1 MSSTPRPFQEATVSA
16 AVEALTGK
24 GSRRFLV
31 ADEVG
36 LGKTTVA
43 REVLRHL
50 SKAGTKAFTVF
61 YLTNNTRV
69 SDQNASRLVDFLGN
83 KDARKRALSKVD
95 RLSMIPLDQRPPNKP
110 RSLLRL
116 YSLAP
121 QTSFP
126 AEGKHQSPGAAVER
140 AFLGHLLERAV
151 PGVSKKLPDL
161 FIKQRAVK
169 SWDGACRTADR
180 LMGGIDPKLV
190 KTYRNALKARFNPE
204 GKRSSLADRIA
215 KAADAKPHLR
225 TLTVLRRLLAEACL
239 EATPPDLIIFD
250 EFQRF
255 RDMLVP
261 ATGDRLG
268 RALLGIGRKKP
279 AMLLLSA
286 TPYRLYGESWDG
298 KDGPQAHEELFE
310 TIEFLTRDKGK
321 RAEAEQL
328 FASFGDIL
336 RAIGDAT
343 GDCLDPLLRERAEAT
358 RDRIQ
363 TLLRPCISRT
373 ERPPSTNEYYYTR
386 RTPLPVS
393 QADLRVF
400 KQFAG
405 KVSDRNKAAASAY
418 WLSVPLPAQALG
430 SRYKIA
436 DKIPFEREP
445 GAPYL
450 RPGKQLTG
458 AKEGWGSAK
467 LRALQKIAKN
477 PELALPWVAPSMGW
491 WRLAGP
497 WASAPSQKILLF
509 SRFRATPQSIAA
521 LMSLGVENAYLN
533 PAGTDCRRT
542 WESKRLAP
550 QSGLPVM
557 GLFHPSPFLIR
568 ETDPLKGYHATAISA
583 QKTVANQLRRALG
596 RLGIEIRDK
605 PKKGA
610 QRSRPLWNLLAAIER
625 ASGDYDSTQSAWVET
640 ADDEAVLG
648 RIIEERDEIETIDW
662 ISTREFDRLA
672 EIALS
677 SPAIAVGRA
686 LRRHLPSRD
695 KPSAE
700 FDPEQIYKLI
710 WFCWHRLR
718 TYLDNRVFWG
728 RLGKGS
734 ITEVLVAA
742 VRDGG
747 LESVLDEH
755 FWLAQSQVDTTQLLD
770 ELGSALH
777 ASLGWFTFRGIPAA
791 ANTIRLRCHA
801 AVPFSGTEN
810 TDAETTE
817 RALSASEEDVPP
829 RAEGLRRAFNT
840 PFWPHIL
847 ATTSIGQEG
856 LDFHSWCRRIV
867 HWDLPSNPVDLEQRE
882 GRISRYG
889 GLLVRR
895 PLGVRVREDAMA
907 ASRTGR
913 SPWQVAAALG
923 EERFLNETGLSPWWT
938 FENAA
943 IDRHVLTL
951 SKSRD
956 IARYDHLQRQR
967 LLYRLA
973 LGQPNQEDLV
983 DHLARGSDKKIAALS
998 ALAIDLRPVAR
1009 PHKQSLDNDAID
1021 PALRV

>member
-50 SKAGTKAFTVF
+50 SKAGTRAFTAF
-61 YLTNNTRV
+61 YVTNNTRV
-69 SDQNASRLVDFLGN
+69 SDQNASRLVDFLEN

-95 RLSMIPLDQRPPNKP
+95 RLSMIPLDQRPPDEP
-110 RSLLRL
+110 RSPLRL

-140 AFLGHLLERAV
+140 AFLGRLLERAV
-151 PGVSKKLPDL
+151 PGVSEKLPEL
-161 FIKQRAVK
+161 FIRQRAVK
-169 SWDGACRTADR
+169 SWEGACRTADR
-180 LMGGIDPKLV
+180 LMGGINPKLV
-190 KTYRNALKARFNPE
+190 ETYRNALTARFNPE
-204 GKRSSLADRIA
+204 GKRTSLADRIA
-215 KAADAKPHLR
+215 KAADAKPHSR

-255 RDMLVP
+255 REMLAP

-286 TPYRLYGESWDG
+286 TPYRLYGDSWDG

-310 TIEFLTRDKGK
+310 TIEFLTRDKDT

-328 FASFGDIL
+328 FASFGEIL

-343 GDCLDPLLRERAEAT
+343 EDGIDPLLRERAEAT
-358 RDRIQ
+358 RTRIEA
-363 TLLRPCISRT
+363 LLRPCIART
-373 ERPPSTNEYYYTR
+373 ERPPSTNEDYRTR
-386 RTPLPVS
+386 RAPLPVS
-393 QADLRVF
+393 LADLRVF

-405 KVSDRNKAAASAY
+405 KVSDRNKTAASAY

-436 DKIPFEREP
+436 DKILFEREP

-450 RPGKQLTG
+450 RAGKQVTG

-467 LRALQKIAKN
+467 LRALQEIAKS
-477 PELALPWVAPSMGW
+477 PELALPWVAPSMRW

-497 WASAPSQKILLF
+497 WVSAPSQKTLLF
-509 SRFRATPQSIAA
+509 SRFRATPQSVAA

-533 PAGTDCRRT
+533 AAGTDRGRT

-568 ETDPLKGYHATAISA
+568 ATDPLKGHHATADSA
-583 QKTVANQLRRALG
+583 LKTVANQLRRALG
-596 RLGIEIRDK
+596 RLRIEIRDT
-605 PKKGA
+605 PKKDA

-640 ADDEAVLG
+640 AGDEAVLG
-648 RIIEERDEIETIDW
+648 RIVEERDEVEAIDW
-662 ISTREFDRLA
+662 ISAREFDRLA
-672 EIALS
+672 DIALS

-686 LRRHLPSRD
+686 LLRHLP
-695 KPSAE
+695 AAI
-700 FDPEQIYKLI
+700 DPEHIYDLI

-718 TYLDNRVFWG
+718 AYLDNRVFWG
-728 RLGKGS
+728 RLGEGS

-755 FWLAQSQVDTTQLLD
+755 FWLAQGQVDAAQLLD

-777 ASLGWFTFRGIPAA
+777 ASLGWFTFRGIPTA

-801 AVPFSGTEN
+801 AVPFSGTEK

-817 RALSASEEDVPP
+817 RALSGFEEDVPP

-840 PFWPHIL
+840 PFWPHLL

-895 PLGVRVREDAMA
+895 PLGVKVREDAVA
-907 ASRTGR
+907 AGRTGR
-913 SPWQVAAALG
+913 SPWKVAAALG

-938 FENAA
+938 FENAD
-943 IDRHVLTL
+943 IDRHVLVL

-956 IARYDHLQRQR
+956 IALFDHLQRQR

-983 DHLARGSDKKIAALS
+983 NHLARGSDEKIAALS
-998 ALAIDLRPVAR
+998 ALALDLRPVAGA
-1009 PHKQSLDNDAID
+1009 HKRSLGHDATD
-1021 PALRV
+1021 SAPQV

>member
-1 MSSTPRPFQEATVSA
+1 MAV
-16 AVEALTGK
+16 AVEALAGK

-50 SKAGTKAFTVF
+50 SRGGTKPFTA
-61 YLTNNTRV
+61 YYITNNTRV
-69 SDQNASRLVDFLGN
+69 SDQNASRLVDFLAN
-83 KDARKRALSKVD
+83 KDARRRALSKVD
-95 RLSMIPLDQRPPNKP
+95 RLSMIPLDQRSASEP
-110 RSLLRL
+110 RSPLRL
-116 YSLAP
+116 YSFAP

-140 AFLGHLLERAV
+140 AFLHLLLERTV
-151 PGVSKKLPDL
+151 PGVSEKLPEL
-161 FIKQRAVK
+161 FIQQRAVK
-169 SWDGACRTADR
+169 SWEGACRTAER
-180 LMGGIDPKLV
+180 LMGGIDAKLV
-190 KTYRNALKARFNPE
+190 ETYRNALKARFNPE
-204 GKRSSLADRIA
+204 GKRPSLADRIA
-215 KAADAKPHLR
+215 AAAGTKPHSR

-255 RDMLVP
+255 REMLAP
-261 ATGDRLG
+261 AAGDRLG
-268 RALLGIGRKKP
+268 RTLLGIGRKKP
-279 AMLLLSA
+279 AILLLSA

-298 KDGPQAHEELFE
+298 KDGRQAHEELYE
-310 TIEFLTRDKGK
+310 TIEFLTRNKDA

-328 FASFGDIL
+328 FASFGEIL
-336 RAIGDAT
+336 RAIGDVE
-343 GDCLDPLLRERAEAT
+343 GDVIDPLLRERAEAT
-358 RDRIQ
+358 RDRINA
-363 TLLRPCISRT
+363 LLRPCIART
-373 ERPPSTNEYYYTR
+373 ERPPSTSEGYRTH
-386 RTPLPVS
+386 RTPLAVS
-393 QADLRVF
+393 PTDFRVF

-405 KVSDRNKAAASAY
+405 KVADRNKTAASAY

-450 RPGKQLTG
+450 RAGKQLAE

-467 LRALQKIAKN
+467 LRALQEIAKS
-477 PELALPWVAPSMGW
+477 PELALPWVAPSMRW

-497 WASAPSQKILLF
+497 WVNAPSQKTLLF
-509 SRFRATPQSIAA
+509 SRFRATPQSVAA

-533 PAGTDCRRT
+533 MAGADRHRV

-557 GLFHPSPFLIR
+557 GLFHPSPLLIR
-568 ETDPLKGYHATAISA
+568 ATDPLKGHHATADSA
-583 QKTVANQLRRALG
+583 LKTVSNQLRRALSG
-596 RLGIEIRDK
+596 LKIAVRDK
-605 PKKGA
+605 PKKDA
-610 QRSRPLWNLLAAIER
+610 ERSRPVWNLLAAIER
-625 ASGDYDSTQSAWVET
+625 KSHDYDATQAAWI
-640 ADDEAVLG
+640 AAAGDEAVLG
-648 RIIEERDEIETIDW
+648 RIVAERNEVEVVEW
-662 ISTREFDRLA
+662 ISTKEFDRLA

-677 SPAIAVGRA
+677 SPAVAVGRA
-686 LRRHLPSRD
+686 LLRHFPAAIDASN
-695 KPSAE
+695 
-700 FDPEQIYKLI
+700 IYELT

-728 RLGKGS
+728 RLGEGS
-734 ITEVLVAA
+734 ITEVLMAA

-755 FWLAQSQVDTTQLLD
+755 FWLAQGQVDAAQLLD
-770 ELGSALH
+770 QLGSALH
-777 ASLGWFTFRGIPAA
+777 ASLGWFTFRGIPAS

-801 AVPFSGTEN
+801 AVPFSGTEKA
-810 TDAETTE
+810 DAETTE
-817 RALSASEEDVPP
+817 RALSDSEEDAPP

-840 PFWPHIL
+840 PFWPHVL
-847 ATTSIGQEG
+847 ATTSVGQEG

-895 PLGVRVREDAMA
+895 PLGLKVREDAVA
-907 ASRTGR
+907 AGRSGR
-913 SPWQVAAALG
+913 SPWNAAAAFG
-923 EERFLNETGLSPWWT
+923 DERFSNNTGLSPWWT
-938 FENAA
+938 FENAD
-943 IDRHVLTL
+943 IDRHVLAL

-956 IARYDHLQRQR
+956 IARFDHLQRQR

-983 DHLARGSDKKIAALS
+983 NHLARGSDEKIAALT
-998 ALAIDLRPVAR
+998 ALALDLRPVVGA
-1009 PHKQSLDNDAID
+1009 PTQCLGSDALDS
-1021 PALRV
+1021 ALHV

>member
-1 MSSTPRPFQEATVSA
+1 MSGTPRPFQEATVAA

-50 SKAGTKAFTVF
+50 SRGGTKPFTAFYV
-61 YLTNNTRV
+61 TNNTRV
-69 SDQNASRLVDFLGN
+69 SDQNASRLVDFLEN
-83 KDARKRALSKVD
+83 KDARRRALSKVD
-95 RLSMIPLDQRPPNKP
+95 RLSMIPLDQRSPAEP
-110 RSLLRL
+110 RSPLRL

-126 AEGKHQSPGAAVER
+126 AEGKQQSPGAAVER
-140 AFLGHLLERAV
+140 AFLGFLLERAV
-151 PGVSKKLPDL
+151 PGVSEKLPER
-161 FIKQRAVK
+161 FIQQRAVK
-169 SWDGACRTADR
+169 SWDAACRTADR
-180 LMGGIDPKLV
+180 LMGGIDAKLID
-190 KTYRNALKARFNPE
+190 TYRNALKARFNPE
-204 GKRSSLADRIA
+204 GRRLSLSDRIA
-215 KAADAKPHLR
+215 EAADTKSHSR

-239 EATPPDLIIFD
+239 EATPPNLIIFD

-255 RDMLVP
+255 REMLNP
-261 ATGDRLG
+261 AAGDRLG

-310 TIEFLTRDKGK
+310 TIEFLTRNNETRK
-321 RAEAEQL
+321 EAEQL
-328 FASFGDIL
+328 FASFGEIL
-336 RAIGDAT
+336 RAIGDVD
-343 GDCLDPLLRERAEAT
+343 GDDIDPLLRKRAEET
-358 RDRIQ
+358 RDRIDA
-363 TLLRPCISRT
+363 LLRPCIART
-373 ERPPSTNEYYYTR
+373 ERPAATSENYRTR
-386 RTPLPVS
+386 RAPLPLS
-393 QADLRVF
+393 PSDLRVF
-400 KQFAG
+400 RQFAG
-405 KVSDRNKAAASAY
+405 KVSDRNKTAAAAY

-436 DKIPFEREP
+436 DKIQFERES

-450 RPGKQLTG
+450 GAGKQLAQ

-467 LRALQKIAKN
+467 LRALQEIAKS
-477 PELALPWVAPSMGW
+477 PELALPWVAPSMRW

-497 WASAPSQKILLF
+497 WASAPSQKTLLF
-509 SRFRATPQSIAA
+509 SRFRATPQSVAA
-521 LMSLGVENAYLN
+521 LVSLGVENAYLN
-533 PAGTDCRRT
+533 ARGADRRRT

-568 ETDPLKGYHATAISA
+568 ATDPLKGHHATAESA
-583 QKTVANQLRRALG
+583 LRTVSNQLRRALTG
-596 RLGIEIRDK
+596 LKIAVRDT
-605 PKKGA
+605 PKKDA
-610 QRSRPLWNLLAAIER
+610 ERSRPLWNLLAAIER
-625 ASGDYDSTQSAWVET
+625 ESGDYAATQAAWLAT
-640 ADDEAVLG
+640 AGDEAVLG
-648 RIIEERDEIETIDW
+648 RIVAERNDVEAIEW
-662 ISTREFDRLA
+662 ISTREFDRIA

-677 SPAIAVGRA
+677 SPGLAVGRA
-686 LRRHLPSRD
+686 LFRHFPAAIEAGR
-695 KPSAE
+695 
-700 FDPEQIYKLI
+700 IYNLI

-728 RLGKGS
+728 RLGDGS

-755 FWLAQSQVDTTQLLD
+755 FWLAQGQVDAAELLD

-777 ASLGWFTFRGIPAA
+777 ASLGWFTFRGIPVSS
-791 ANTIRLRCHA
+791 NTIRLRCHA
-801 AVPFSGTEN
+801 AVPFSGTEKA
-810 TDAETTE
+810 DAETTE
-817 RALSASEEDVPP
+817 RALSDSDEEQPP

-840 PFWPHIL
+840 PFWPHVL

-895 PLGVRVREDAMA
+895 PLGFKVREEAVA
-907 ASRTGR
+907 AARSGR
-913 SPWQVAAALG
+913 SPWDAAAALA
-923 EERFLNETGLSPWWT
+923 EEQFTNDSGLSPWWT
-938 FENAA
+938 FGNAD
-943 IDRHVLTL
+943 IDRHVLAL

-956 IARYDHLQRQR
+956 IARFDHLQRQR

-973 LGQPNQEDLV
+973 LGQPNQEDLIN
-983 DHLARGSDKKIAALS
+983 HLARGSDKKIAALS
-998 ALAIDLRPVAR
+998 ALALDFRPVAGVHTR
-1009 PHKQSLDNDAID
+1009 KSP
-1021 PALRV
+1021 V

>member
-1 MSSTPRPFQEATVSA
+1 MAA

-43 REVLRHL
+43 REALRHL
-50 SKAGTKAFTVF
+50 SKGGTKAFTAF
-61 YLTNNTRV
+61 YVTNNTRV

-95 RLSMIPLDQRPPNKP
+95 RLSMIPLDQRPPGEP
-110 RSLLRL
+110 RSPLRL

-140 AFLGHLLERAV
+140 AFLGRLLERAV
-151 PGVSKKLPDL
+151 PGVSEKLPDL
-161 FIKQRAVK
+161 FIQQRAVK
-169 SWDGACRTADR
+169 SWEGACRTADR

-190 KTYRNALKARFNPE
+190 ETYRNALKARFNPE
-204 GKRSSLADRIA
+204 GKRPSLADRIA
-215 KAADAKPHLR
+215 KAADEKPHSR

-255 RDMLVP
+255 REMLAP
-261 ATGDRLG
+261 AACDRLG
-268 RALLGIGRKKP
+268 QALLGIGRKRP

-310 TIEFLTRDKGK
+310 TIEFLTRNKET

-328 FASFGDIL
+328 FASFGEIL

-343 GDCLDPLLRERAEAT
+343 GDGIDPLLRERAEAT
-358 RDRIQ
+358 RDRINA
-363 TLLRPCISRT
+363 LLRPCIART
-373 ERPPSTNEYYYTR
+373 ERPPSTNEDYWTR
-386 RTPLPVS
+386 RAPLPVS
-393 QADLRVF
+393 PGDLRVF

-405 KVSDRNKAAASAY
+405 KVTDRNKAAASAY

-436 DKIPFEREP
+436 DKIAFEREP

-450 RPGKQLTG
+450 RAGKQLAE

-467 LRALQKIAKN
+467 LRALQEIAKSS
-477 PELALPWVAPSMGW
+477 ELALPWVAPSMRW

-497 WASAPSQKILLF
+497 WASAPSQKTLLF
-509 SRFRATPQSIAA
+509 SRFRATPQSVAA

-533 PAGTDCRRT
+533 AGGTDRRRT

-550 QSGLPVM
+550 QSGLPVI

-568 ETDPLKGYHATAISA
+568 VTDPLKGHHATADTA
-583 QKTVANQLRRALG
+583 LKTVASQLRRALG
-596 RLGIEIRDK
+596 RLKIEIRDR
-605 PKKGA
+605 PKKDA
-610 QRSRPLWNLLAAIER
+610 ERSRPLWNLLAAIER
-625 ASGDYDSTQSAWVET
+625 KSGDYDATQSAWVAT
-640 ADDEAVLG
+640 AGDEAVLG
-648 RIIEERDEIETIDW
+648 RIVEERDEVEAIEW
-662 ISTREFDRLA
+662 ISSREFDRLA

-677 SPAIAVGRA
+677 SPAVAVGRA
-686 LRRHLPSRD
+686 LLRHLPT
-695 KPSAE
+695 AI
-700 FDPEQIYKLI
+700 DPEHIYDLT

-728 RLGKGS
+728 RLGDGS
-734 ITEVLVAA
+734 ITEVLVTA

-755 FWLAQSQVDTTQLLD
+755 FWLAQGQVEAAQLLD

-777 ASLGWFTFRGIPAA
+777 ASLGWFTFRGLPA
-791 ANTIRLRCHA
+791 TGSSIRLRCHA
-801 AVPFSGTEN
+801 AVPFSGTEKA
-810 TDAETTE
+810 DAETTE
-817 RALSASEEDVPP
+817 RALSDSEEHAPP

-840 PFWPHIL
+840 PFWPHVL

-889 GLLVRR
+889 GLLIRR
-895 PLGVRVREDAMA
+895 PLGAKVREDAVTA
-907 ASRTGR
+907 GKGGR
-913 SPWQVAAALG
+913 SPWKAAAAFG
-923 EERFLNETGLSPWWT
+923 EVRFLNDTGLSPWWT
-938 FENAA
+938 FENAD
-943 IDRHVLTL
+943 IDRHVLAL

-956 IARYDHLQRQR
+956 IARFDHLQRQR

-983 DHLARGSDKKIAALS
+983 NHLARGSDEKIAALS
-998 ALAIDLRPVAR
+998 ALALDLRPVLGAQKW
-1009 PHKQSLDNDAID
+1009 PLADTAADA
-1021 PALRV
+1021 ALKV

>member
-1 MSSTPRPFQEATVSA
+1 MSSTPRPFQEATVAA

-43 REVLRHL
+43 REALRHL
-50 SKAGTKAFTVF
+50 SKGGTKAFTAF
-61 YLTNNTRV
+61 YVTNNTRV

-95 RLSMIPLDQRPPNKP
+95 RLSMIPLDQRPPGGP
-110 RSLLRL
+110 RSPLRL

-140 AFLGHLLERAV
+140 AFLGRLLERAV
-151 PGVSKKLPDL
+151 PGVSEKLPDL
-161 FIKQRAVK
+161 FIQQRAVK
-169 SWDGACRTADR
+169 SWEGACRTADR

-190 KTYRNALKARFNPE
+190 ETYRNALKARFNPE
-204 GKRSSLADRIA
+204 GKRPSLADRIA
-215 KAADAKPHLR
+215 KAADEKPHSR

-239 EATPPDLIIFD
+239 EATPPDFIIFD

-255 RDMLVP
+255 REMLAP
-261 ATGDRLG
+261 AAGDRLG
-268 RALLGIGRKKP
+268 QALLGIGRKRP

-310 TIEFLTRDKGK
+310 TIEFLTRNKET

-328 FASFGDIL
+328 FASFGEIL
-336 RAIGDAT
+336 RAIGDAA
-343 GDCLDPLLRERAEAT
+343 GDGIDPLLRDRAEAT
-358 RDRIQ
+358 RDRIDA
-363 TLLRPCISRT
+363 LLRPCIART
-373 ERPPSTNEYYYTR
+373 ERPASTSEDYRTR
-386 RTPLPVS
+386 RAPLPILPG
-393 QADLRVF
+393 DLRVF

-405 KVSDRNKAAASAY
+405 KVTDRNKTAASAY

-436 DKIPFEREP
+436 EDRPFEREP
-445 GAPYL
+445 GAPSL
-450 RPGKQLTG
+450 RAGKQLAE
-458 AKEGWGSAK
+458 AKQGWGSAK
-467 LRALQKIAKN
+467 LRALQEIAKS
-477 PELALPWVAPSMGW
+477 PELALPWVAPSMRW

-497 WASAPSQKILLF
+497 WASAPSQKTLLF
-509 SRFRATPQSIAA
+509 SRFRATPQSVAA

-533 PAGTDCRRT
+533 AAGTDRRRT

-568 ETDPLKGYHATAISA
+568 VTDPLKGHHATADTA
-583 QKTVANQLRRALG
+583 LKTVANQLRRALG
-596 RLGIEIRDK
+596 RLKIEIRDR
-605 PKKGA
+605 PKKDA
-610 QRSRPLWNLLAAIER
+610 ERSRPLWNLLAAIER
-625 ASGDYDSTQSAWVET
+625 ESGDYNATQLAWVAT
-640 ADDEAVLG
+640 AGDEAVLG
-648 RIIEERDEIETIDW
+648 RIVEERDDVEAIEW
-662 ISTREFDRLA
+662 ISSREFDRLA

-677 SPAIAVGRA
+677 SPAVAVGRA
-686 LRRHLPSRD
+686 LLRHLPT
-695 KPSAE
+695 AI
-700 FDPEQIYKLI
+700 DPEHIYDLT

-728 RLGKGS
+728 RLGDGS

-755 FWLAQSQVDTTQLLD
+755 FWLAQGQVEAAQLLD

-777 ASLGWFTFRGIPAA
+777 ASLGWFTFRGLPA
-791 ANTIRLRCHA
+791 TGSSIRLRCHA
-801 AVPFSGTEN
+801 AVPFSGTEKA
-810 TDAETTE
+810 DAETTE
-817 RALSASEEDVPP
+817 RALSDSEEDAPP

-840 PFWPHIL
+840 PFWPHVL

-889 GLLVRR
+889 GLLIRR
-895 PLGVRVREDAMA
+895 PLGAKVREDAVA
-907 ASRTGR
+907 AGKGGR
-913 SPWQVAAALG
+913 SPWNAAAALG
-923 EERFLNETGLSPWWT
+923 EARFPNDTGLSPWWT
-938 FENAA
+938 FENAD
-943 IDRHVLTL
+943 IDRHVLAL

-956 IARYDHLQRQR
+956 IARFDHLQRQR

-983 DHLARGSDKKIAALS
+983 NHLARGSDEKIAALS
-998 ALAIDLRPVAR
+998 ALALDLRPVLGTQKRCLGDTAA
-1009 PHKQSLDNDAID
+1009 DA
-1021 PALRV
+1021 ALKV

>member
-1 MSSTPRPFQEATVSA
+1 MSSTPRPFQEATVAA
-16 AVEALTGK
+16 AVKGLTGTR
-24 GSRRFLV
+24 SRRFLV

-50 SKAGTKAFTVF
+50 SRDGTKPFTAFYV
-61 YLTNNTRV
+61 TNNTRV

-83 KDARKRALSKVD
+83 KDARRRALSKVD
-95 RLSMIPLDQRPPNKP
+95 RLSMIPLDQRPRTEL
-110 RSLLRL
+110 RSPLRL

-140 AFLGHLLERAV
+140 AFLGLLLEHAV
-151 PGVSKKLPDL
+151 PGVSEKLPAL
-161 FIKQRAVK
+161 FIQQRAVK
-169 SWDGACRTADR
+169 SWEGACRTAKK
-180 LMGGIDPKLV
+180 LIGGIDPKLV
-190 KTYRNALKARFNPE
+190 DTYRNALKARFNPE
-204 GKRSSLADRIA
+204 GKRPSLADRIA
-215 KAADAKPHLR
+215 TAADTKPHSR

-255 RDMLVP
+255 REMLAP

-310 TIEFLTRDKGK
+310 TIEFLTQSKDAREK
-321 RAEAEQL
+321 AEQL
-328 FASFGDIL
+328 FASFGEIL
-336 RAIGDAT
+336 RAIGDAE
-343 GDCLDPLLRERAEAT
+343 GDVIDPLLRERAEAI
-358 RDRIQ
+358 RDRIDA
-363 TLLRPCISRT
+363 LLRPCIART
-373 ERPPSTNEYYYTR
+373 ERPPSTSEDYWTR

-393 QADLRVF
+393 PGDLRVF
-400 KQFAG
+400 KQFAS
-405 KVSDRNKAAASAY
+405 KVSARNKTAASAY

-436 DKIPFEREP
+436 DKIEFDHVP

-450 RPGKQLTG
+450 RAGKHLVE
-458 AKEGWGSAK
+458 AKKGWGSAK
-467 LRALQKIAKN
+467 LRALQEIAKSQ
-477 PELALPWVAPSMGW
+477 ELALPWVAPSMRW

-497 WASAPSQKILLF
+497 WANAPSQKTLLF
-509 SRFRATPQSIAA
+509 SRFRATPQSVAA
-521 LMSLGVENAYLN
+521 LMSLWVENTYLN
-533 PAGTDCRRT
+533 TARADRRRT

-568 ETDPLKGYHATAISA
+568 TTDPLKGPHATAGA
-583 QKTVANQLRRALG
+583 ALKTVTNQLRRALSA
-596 RLGIEIRDK
+596 LKIAVRDK
-605 PKKGA
+605 PKKEA
-610 QRSRPLWNLLAAIER
+610 ERSRPLWSLLAAIEKE
-625 ASGDYDSTQSAWVET
+625 SGDYDATQAAWVAT
-640 ADDEAVLG
+640 AGDEAVLG
-648 RIIEERDEIETIDW
+648 RIVAERDDVEAIEW
-662 ISTREFDRLA
+662 ISAKEFDRLA

-677 SPAIAVGRA
+677 SPAVAVGRA
-686 LRRHLPSRD
+686 LLRHFPAAIG
-695 KPSAE
+695 AE
-700 FDPEQIYKLI
+700 HVYGLT

-728 RLGKGS
+728 RLGDGS

-742 VRDGG
+742 VRDGC

-755 FWLAQSQVDTTQLLD
+755 FWLAQGQVDAAQLLD

-777 ASLGWFTFRGIPAA
+777 ASLGWFTFRGIPTS

-801 AVPFSGTEN
+801 AVPFSGTERA
-810 TDAETTE
+810 DAETTE
-817 RALSASEEDVPP
+817 RALSDSEEVVPP

-840 PFWPHIL
+840 PFWPHVL

-895 PLGVRVREDAMA
+895 PLGDKVREDAVA
-907 ASRTGR
+907 AGR
-913 SPWQVAAALG
+913 FGQSPWNAAAALG
-923 EERFLNETGLSPWWT
+923 EKLFPNGSGLSPWWT
-938 FENAA
+938 FENAD
-943 IDRHVLTL
+943 IDRHVLAL

-956 IARYDHLQRQR
+956 IARFDHLQRQR

-983 DHLARGSDKKIAALS
+983 NHLARGSDEKIAALS
-998 ALAIDLRPVAR
+998 TLTLDLRPVAGA
-1009 PHKQSLDNDAID
+1009 PKQPLGKRRN
-1021 PALRV
+1021 